1 MLSKHCNPLSN
12 RYPWPSRGWLYQW
25 GIPAAYTSTVERI
38 KGQIENIPALA
49 TTTDGWK
56 ALGRHHVWVL
66 TVRLAPG
73 FGRVLLN
80 GFQ

>member
-1 MLSKHCNPLSN
+1 M
-12 RYPWPSRGWLYQW
+12 
-25 GIPAAYTSTVERI
+25 STVERI

-49 TTTDGWK
+49 NTTDGWK
-56 ALGRHHVWVL
+56 ALGGHHVWVL

-80 GFQ
+80 GFQQLLLYLKSMCIDVCISFFIFLQTS